1 MNKEQIINELLK
13 LKDKEVIAII
23 DEGRAR
29 KREERGIIRG
39 IYDRVFTIEI
49 NNVLISF
56 ISSLDIFEYSSF
68 FLLVFINTNVEV
80 IPIIAITASNSTNVN
95 ALFFICFT
103 YYKNYNIKR
112 KQLYRF

>member
-1 MNKEQIINELLK
+1 MNKEQIINKLLK

-49 NNVLISF
+49 NNVLTSF
-56 ISSLDIFEYSSF
+56 SYSDLICKTIILKTVWLFSF
-68 FLLVFINTNVEV
+68 YVIILIVGETNE
-80 IPIIAITASNSTNVN
+80 
-95 ALFFICFT
+95 
-103 YYKNYNIKR
+103 K
-112 KQLYRF
+112 

>member
-1 MNKEQIINELLK
+1 MWKYVCRLSKIILMNKEQIINELLK

-49 NNVLISF
+49 NNVLTSF
-56 ISSLDIFEYSSF
+56 SYSD
-68 FLLVFINTNVEV
+68 LICKT
-80 IPIIAITASNSTNVN
+80 IILKTV
-95 ALFFICFT
+95 
-103 YYKNYNIKR
+103 
-112 KQLYRF
+112 

>member
-29 KREERGIIRG
+29 KEKGFIRG

-49 NNVLISF
+49 NNLLTSFSYSDLICK
-56 ISSLDIFEYSSF
+56 
-68 FLLVFINTNVEV
+68 T
-80 IPIIAITASNSTNVN
+80 IILKKV
-95 ALFFICFT
+95 
-103 YYKNYNIKR
+103 
-112 KQLYRF
+112 

>member
-29 KREERGIIRG
+29 KREERGII

-49 NNVLISF
+49 NNVLTSF
-56 ISSLDIFEYSSF
+56 SYSD
-68 FLLVFINTNVEV
+68 LICKT
-80 IPIIAITASNSTNVN
+80 IILKTV
-95 ALFFICFT
+95 
-103 YYKNYNIKR
+103 
-112 KQLYRF
+112 

>member
-39 IYDRVFTIEI
+39 IYDSDRKGNGAGDIVVT
-49 NNVLISF
+49 F
-56 ISSLDIFEYSSF
+56 IWKEACHGDVSGKL
-68 FLLVFINTNVEV
+68 
-80 IPIIAITASNSTNVN
+80 P
-95 ALFFICFT
+95 
-103 YYKNYNIKR
+103 
-112 KQLYRF
+112 

>member
-1 MNKEQIINELLK
+1 MNKEQIINEILK

-49 NNVLISF
+49 NNVLTSF
-56 ISSLDIFEYSSF
+56 SYSD
-68 FLLVFINTNVEV
+68 LICKT
-80 IPIIAITASNSTNVN
+80 IILKTV
-95 ALFFICFT
+95 
-103 YYKNYNIKR
+103 
-112 KQLYRF
+112 